1 MGRKRRAKRNEKVG
15 LPPGTAVYV
24 GQPREGG
31 VQLRAFAF
39 DNKGVVEHEHPEP
52 AEVRAMVAPGRVV
65 WLDVDGVHDA
75 ALVSDICGRFGVHA
89 LAVEDIL
96 NTATRPKLDLFENHI
111 VLLALDMVRPC
122 PAMPGKPPPP
132 QGDDILAEHVS
143 LVLGPGFVLSFQE
156 GHAGDI
162 FDPVRARIRGGAG
175 RVRTMGADY
184 LLHALVDAI
193 VDGYFGVVERLEE
206 RIDAAEAEALD
217 ERTTNLHQR
226 IDGLKYDLTSLR
238 QSVLPLREALGRL
251 IKGEAVTVGRSVQPY
266 LRDVYDH
273 VMQVLDM
280 VDSDRERLNG
290 VLELQLAVQ
299 THKMNDVMKL
309 LTIVSTV
316 FIPLSWVA
324 GVYGMNFENMPEL
337 HWKYGYFGA
346 VGLMLGMAATMLG
359 WFRYRKWL

>member
-1 MGRKRRAKRNEKVG
+1 MGRKRRTKRNEKVG

-39 DNKGVVEHEHPEP
+39 DHKGVVEHEHPEP
-52 AEVRAMVAPGRVV
+52 AEVRAMVHPGRVV
-65 WLDVDGVHDA
+65 WLDCDGVHDA
-75 ALVSDICGRFGVHA
+75 ALVADICNRFGVHA

-111 VLLALDMVRPC
+111 VLLALDMVRAC
-122 PAMPGKPPPP
+122 PPTTAKPSAL
-132 QGDDILAEHVS
+132 GEDILTEHVS

-162 FDPVRARIRGGAG
+162 FDPVRARIRTGAG
-175 RVRTMGADY
+175 RVRSMGADY
-184 LLHALVDAI
+184 LLHALVDAV

-206 RIDAAEAEALD
+206 RIDGAEAEALD

-226 IDGLKYDLTSLR
+226 IYGLKYDLSTLR
-238 QSVLPLREALGRL
+238 QSVLPLREALNRL
-251 IKGEAVTVGRSVQPY
+251 IKGEAATVGRSVQPY

-337 HWKYGYFGA
+337 HWTYGYFGA
-346 VGLMLGMAATMLG
+346 VGLMLGMAGAMLA
-359 WFRYRKWL
+359 WFRYRRWL